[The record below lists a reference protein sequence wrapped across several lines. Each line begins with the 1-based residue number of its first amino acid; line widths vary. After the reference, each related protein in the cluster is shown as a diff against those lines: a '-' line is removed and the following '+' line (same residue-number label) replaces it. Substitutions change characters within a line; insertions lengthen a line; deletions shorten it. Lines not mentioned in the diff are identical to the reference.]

1 MFDFGLKEK
10 NRKERLAPTFSLKK
24 GGGFTLVEVIIVLVI
39 ISLLMAIIIINTGT
53 ARKKGKDAA
62 IQSSLREVRNAAELY
77 YDNNKSYSGVCD
89 PADDTLVNT
98 GDFGRIE
105 QYIIQ
110 QNGAVTCREIDR
122 AYAVISSLNMGD
134 CWCVDSEGAS
144 RKIELSAGETCADKL
159 TSAVCP

>member
-62 IQSSLREVRNAAELY
+62 IQSSLREVRNAAEL
-77 YDNNKSYSGVCD
+77 
-89 PADDTLVNT
+89 
-98 GDFGRIE
+98 
-105 QYIIQ
+105 
-110 QNGAVTCREIDR
+110 
-122 AYAVISSLNMGD
+122 
-134 CWCVDSEGAS
+134 
-144 RKIELSAGETCADKL
+144 
-159 TSAVCP
+159 